1 MLFVFFKCGW
11 LRSFLKRQHSDRVM
25 LPIPTRLVRA
35 KAVMTGLGPFFSLA
49 PSTLAKSRH
58 LHRMAQ
64 FHPLYVGAI
73 TGAGRTIVASR
84 ISGRGLEI
92 GFL

>member
-1 MLFVFFKCGW
+1 
-11 LRSFLKRQHSDRVM
+11 
-25 LPIPTRLVRA
+25 
-35 KAVMTGLGPFFSLA
+35 MTGLGPFFSLA